1 MTGVFSPS
9 GASFL
14 AAAIIFVNCSP
25 GPALGLVVGYTL
37 IFVAILDVFGLA
49 LLFVGVG
56 IFIALGHF
64 ALLFYCYKSR
74 NHCAANEPN
83 RVQFRANRRIFLREK
98 RISGVPISPVVFRRI
113 LHFHALLRP

>member
-25 GPALGLVVGYTL
+25 GPAFGLVMGYTL
-37 IFVAILDVFGLA
+37 IFVTILDVFGLA
-49 LLFVGVG
+49 LLFVGVR

-64 ALLFYCYKSR
+64 AFPFLLLQI
-74 NHCAANEPN
+74 A
-83 RVQFRANRRIFLREK
+83 
-98 RISGVPISPVVFRRI
+98 
-113 LHFHALLRP
+113 

>member
-14 AAAIIFVNCSP
+14 AAAIVFVNCSP
-25 GPALGLVVGYTL
+25 GPAFGLVMGYTL
-37 IFVAILDVFGLA
+37 IFVTILDVFGLT

-64 ALLFYCYKSR
+64 ALLFCCYKSR

-83 RVQFRANRRIFLREK
+83 QVQFRASQ
-98 RISGVPISPVVFRRI
+98 RIS
-113 LHFHALLRP
+113 LR